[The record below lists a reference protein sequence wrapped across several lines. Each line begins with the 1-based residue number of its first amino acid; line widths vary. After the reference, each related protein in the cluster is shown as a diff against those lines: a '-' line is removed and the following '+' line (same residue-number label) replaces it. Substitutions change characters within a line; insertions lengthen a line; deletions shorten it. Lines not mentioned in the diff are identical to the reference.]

1 MRLGRTCQPI
11 GAWLVMRQKF
21 TGELQLLD
29 TGSGQFSGESAH
41 GRVDCDGPTIQRW
54 IRIHN
59 IWWQP
64 ISVMVR
70 QFTGELSD
78 TGSGQFSGE
87 SAQAWWLWWSDN
99 SAVNSN
105 SYVVTTNFSDG
116 PTIHRWIVGHRLRT
130 IQRWICPSVV
140 TNSAMNFYAPNCSD
154 EQRNIG
160 AHWSALSLI
169 YLSNWAEMR
178 FKTTLAV
185 PNFHLNTHVL
195 CARGWLWIPISV
207 WFQNNSAVN

>member
-21 TGELQLLD
+21 TGELQ
-29 TGSGQFSGESAH
+29 
-41 GRVDCDGPTIQRW
+41 
-54 IRIHN
+54 
-59 IWWQP
+59 
-64 ISVMVR
+64 
-70 QFTGELSD
+70 LSD

-99 SAVNSN
+99 SAVNLQAWWLWWSYNSAVNSN

-116 PTIHRWIVGHRLRT
+116 PTIHQWIVGHRLRT

-140 TNSAMNFYAPNCSD
+140 TNSAMNFCAPKCSD

-160 AHWSALSLI
+160 AHWSARSLI

-178 FKTTLAV
+178 FKTTLAA